1 MKSALFLLFL
11 SLTVMGCAAK
21 GTSVILLE
29 NPDGSVGKVQVKSQ
43 GGNQTLSAARQGT
56 TVPRPS
62 DPPSAP
68 RIVAQEEIDRDYGQ
82 AMRALPEAPD
92 YFLLYFDSGT
102 AKLTQESLAMPEK
115 ILASIGRR
123 GSRDVRVN
131 GHTDRQGKNEDNARL
146 SMQRAEFVRDFLI
159 TKGVESS
166 IIQVFAHG
174 EGNPIVPTDDEMPE
188 PRNRRVEVLVR

>member
-1 MKSALFLLFL
+1 MNTLRMLLILCLFAG
-11 SLTVMGCAAK
+11 GCAAK

-43 GGNQTLSAARQGT
+43 AGDQTLSAAKQGT
-56 TVPRPS
+56 SVTTPS
-62 DPPSAP
+62 EPPSAP
-68 RIVAQEEIDRDYGQ
+68 RIVPQEEIDRDYGQ
-82 AMRALPEAPD
+82 AMGALPEAPD
-92 YFLLYFDSGT
+92 YFLLYFDAGT
-102 AKLTQESLAMPEK
+102 AKLTQESLALPEK
-115 ILASIGRR
+115 ILAAISRR

-131 GHTDRQGKNEDNARL
+131 GHTDRQGKSEDNARL

-159 TKGVESS
+159 TKGVESA

-174 EGNPIVPTDDEMPE
+174 EGNPIVPTGDDIPE

>member
-1 MKSALFLLFL
+1 MKTIFFLLFL

-21 GTSVILLE
+21 GTSVVLLE
-29 NPDGSVGKVQVKSQ
+29 NPDGTVGKVQVKSQ
-43 GGNQTLSAARQGT
+43 AGDQTLSLARQGT
-56 TVPRPS
+56 TVSQPT
-62 DPPSAP
+62 DPPSPP

-92 YFLLYFDSGT
+92 YFLLYFDAGT

-115 ILASIGRR
+115 ILAAISRR

-131 GHTDRQGKNEDNARL
+131 GHTDRQGKSEDNARL
-146 SMQRAEFVRDFLI
+146 SLQRAEFVRDFLI

>member
-1 MKSALFLLFL
+1 MKTIFFLLFL
-11 SLTVMGCAAK
+11 SLAFMGCAAK
-21 GTSVILLE
+21 GTTVVLLE
-29 NPDGSVGKVQVKSQ
+29 NPDGSVGKVQVTSQ
-43 GGNQTLSAARQGT
+43 AGDQTLSLARQGT
-56 TVPRPS
+56 TVPQAS
-62 DPPSAP
+62 DPPSP
-68 RIVAQEEIDRDYGQ
+68 PSIVPQEEIDRDYGQ

-92 YFLLYFDSGT
+92 YFLLYFDAGT

-115 ILASIGRR
+115 ILAAISRR

-131 GHTDRQGKNEDNARL
+131 GHTDRQGKSEDNARL

-166 IIQVFAHG
+166 MIQVFAHG